1 MHVPAPAILPIL
13 KENPYLNPWKEAIYN
28 WHYAY
33 KGFLAFLKENHGSL
47 KEFATSHEFLGL
59 HYSKKDNGWYYREWA
74 PAAFQLFLIG
84 DFNDWNRSSHPLH
97 HLENG
102 YWEIFVP
109 DVAGKSVLV
118 HESLYKVL
126 VNAAN
131 GQLER
136 IPPYVRR
143 VVQDDVTK
151 DFAAQVWNPSK
162 PYKFKSKWKPDPK
175 QPVLIYEAHVG
186 MAQQKEAVGTY
197 KEFTDLIL
205 PKVKQGGYNTI
216 QLMAIQEHPYYGS
229 YGYHVSSFFAPS
241 SRFGTPEELKELVDT
256 AHSMGIAVIMDLVHS
271 HAVKNIFEGLAMWD
285 GSQDMYFHRG
295 DRGNHPAWDSKCFNY
310 GKLEVQQFLLSNV
323 RYWLEEFNFDGY
335 RFDGVTSMLYHH
347 HGLSTSFGSLDDYYN
362 GSVDSQAILYLQLA
376 NDLAHEI
383 SPTSITVAE
392 DVSGLPGLG
401 LKAADGGVGF
411 DFRLGMGIPDHWIK
425 LLKEKADDEWNMGE
439 LWGVLTNRRYDE
451 RTIAYAESHDQA
463 LVGDQTLAFR
473 LMESEMYFSMSK
485 LQENLRVDRG
495 ISLHKMIR
503 LLTMAIGGDSY
514 LNFMGNEF
522 GHPDWID
529 FPREGNNWSY
539 KHAQRLWSLRA
550 DHLLKYHYLGDFDEA
565 MITLV
570 NKQNL
575 FADKYAHQLHVD
587 EANKILIF
595 ERGNLLFLFNFHP
608 THSIFD
614 YQFHTRVRGK
624 YKMVLNSDS
633 PLFGGFNRIEGSSI
647 YETFE
652 GTLMRVYLPNR
663 TALVFDRVEEFM

>member
-1 MHVPAPAILPIL
+1 MQVPAPALLPIL
-13 KENPYLNPWKEAIYN
+13 KENPYLNPWKESIYN

-47 KEFATSHEFLGL
+47 KEFASIHEFLGL
-59 HYSKKDNGWYYREWA
+59 HYSKKDKGWYYREWA
-74 PAAFQLFLIG
+74 PSAFQLFLIG
-84 DFNDWNRSSHPLH
+84 DFNEWNHTSHPLS
-97 HLENG
+97 HLDSG
-102 YWEIFVP
+102 YWEIFIP
-109 DVAGKSVLV
+109 DVGGKSALA
-118 HESLYKVL
+118 HGSLYKVL

-131 GQLER
+131 GHLER
-136 IPPYVRR
+136 ISPYVRR

-151 DFAAQVWNPSK
+151 DFAAQVWNPAK

-205 PKVKQGGYNTI
+205 PKVKKLGYNTI

-271 HAVKNIFEGLAMWD
+271 HAVKNIFEGLDMWD

-383 SPTSITVAE
+383 SPTCITVAE

-401 LKAADGGVGF
+401 WKAADGGVGF
-411 DFRLGMGIPDHWIK
+411 DYRLGMGIPDHWIK
-425 LLKEKADDEWNMGE
+425 LLKEKADDEWSMGE

-451 RTIAYAESHDQA
+451 KTIAYAESHDQA

-473 LMESEMYFSMSK
+473 LMESEMYFSMTK

-495 ISLHKMIR
+495 IALHKMIR
-503 LLTMAIGGDSY
+503 LLTIAIGGDSY

-539 KHAQRLWSLRA
+539 KHAQRLWSLRE
-550 DHLLKYHYLGDFDEA
+550 DQLLKYHYLGDFDEA
-565 MITLV
+565 MIKLV
-570 NKQNL
+570 NSQNL
-575 FADKYAHQLHVD
+575 FAEKYAHQLHVD
-587 EANKILIF
+587 EGNKILIF
-595 ERGNLLFLFNFHP
+595 ERQNLMFLFNFHP

-624 YKMVLNSDS
+624 YKLVLNSDS
-633 PLFGGFNRIEGSSI
+633 PAFGGFNRIEGNDL

-663 TALVFDRVEEFM
+663 SALVFERVEEF